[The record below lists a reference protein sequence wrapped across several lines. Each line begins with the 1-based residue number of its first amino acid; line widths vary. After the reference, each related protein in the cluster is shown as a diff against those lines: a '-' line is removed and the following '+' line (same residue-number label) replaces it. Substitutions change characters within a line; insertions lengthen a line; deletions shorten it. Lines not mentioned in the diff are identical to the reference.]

1 MDTFSA
7 PWAEEVSASKTPER
21 VRPCTPEV
29 PQLEHPEEAIA
40 ELLRPATPEV
50 PHLQRFEEATTE
62 LVRPATPEVPL
73 FRQLQKLQH
82 FEGAS
87 AELALASWE
96 VPKLEQFEEKF
107 DKEEEQ
113 DGEESV
119 EESVEEASDS
129 LLRSLYA
136 KELDMNQLVGKLRDY
151 SQAQEGDRRFW
162 IYLQT
167 VNNLVDET
175 RNFKH
180 FPQQELDITADFL
193 ALMVCRGLLPPAA
206 LRHILDFVLTGLR
219 SPQDSKMWSFGSRAL
234 QQIAHRLHNPAIA
247 ELLGDLLPVPAGPAP
262 AVEAKGPSASPGGAL
277 PLQGGQGVLPAVPR
291 GMGSQWIAPQE
302 LSSGNYILP
311 YSSGCFAPAMPRPC
325 LGGLGPIWPPPLAQP
340 PMGLPPSSAP
350 ASTAALAA
358 AVLRSL
364 AATAV
369 AANAPKLVTC
379 LPQATLRP
387 PGSWLPNNNGA
398 DARRERERE
407 QKLEL
412 KRRKHEREQRLLLER
427 ECRERECERERER
440 EARSAAE
447 SAMGLLLL
455 ERERAAVGA
464 AVQALLQHA
473 AREALAACGVRS
485 PAGSVTGALLG
496 GALGPG
502 PQNPGPVAN
511 RSLQPPLA
519 KALAPGAHG
528 RPQQP
533 SPAKAPAPEPA
544 RPPASRDGPG
554 ALLNAVA
561 RPLLVPPAALQ
572 QLTRSQLALLG
583 GPPGVQAAP
592 PARLPEAGAAVVAL
606 EGGKL
611 KGRVHRGHNVNFG
624 FIETDWSS
632 LKFQLRPQDVR
643 PRQPTYGADSSIDDP
658 EEDLEELE
666 RILAV
671 IS

>member
-7 PWAEEVSASKTPER
+7 PWAEEFWAPKTPELASATPEL

-29 PQLEHPEEAIA
+29 PQLEHPDEAIA
-40 ELLRPATPEV
+40 ELVRPATPEV
-50 PHLQRFEEATTE
+50 PQLHRFEAATAE

-73 FRQLQKLQH
+73 FHQLQKLQY

-87 AELALASWE
+87 AELAFATRE
-96 VPKLEQFEEKF
+96 VPKLALFEEKF
-107 DKEEEQ
+107 DEE

-129 LLRSLYA
+129 LLRSLYT
-136 KELDMNQLVGKLRDY
+136 KELDMNQLIGKLRDY

-180 FPQQELDITADFL
+180 FPQQELDLTADFL

-219 SPQDSKMWSFGSRAL
+219 SPQDTKMWSFGSRAL

-247 ELLGDLLPVPAGPAP
+247 ELLGDLLPLPVGPAP
-262 AVEAKGPSASPGGAL
+262 AVEASPGGAP
-277 PLQGGQGVLPAVPR
+277 PLQGGQGALSAVPR
-291 GMGSQWIAPQE
+291 MMGSQWIAPQE

-311 YSSGCFAPAMPRPC
+311 YPFGYSPAMPRPC
-325 LGGLGPIWPPPLAQP
+325 FGGLGSPWPPPLAQP
-340 PMGLPPSSAP
+340 PLGPPPSRGP

-358 AVLRSL
+358 AFLSSL

-369 AANAPKLVTC
+369 VANGPKPVIS
-379 LPQATLRP
+379 LPQATMRP

-412 KRRKHEREQRLLLER
+412 KRWKREREQRLLLER

-440 EARSAAE
+440 VARSAAE
-447 SAMGLLLL
+447 SVMGVLLL

-464 AVQALLQHA
+464 AVQALLQRA
-473 AREALAACGVRS
+473 SLEALAACGGRS
-485 PAGSVTGALLG
+485 PAGSATGALLG

-502 PQNPGPVAN
+502 PQNPSPVAS

-519 KALAPGAHG
+519 KALAPGANG

-544 RPPASRDGPG
+544 LPPASRDGPG

-572 QLTRSQLALLG
+572 QLTRSQLALLCS
-583 GPPGVQAAP
+583 PPGVQAVP
-592 PARLPEAGAAVVAL
+592 PARLPEAGSAVVAL
-606 EGGKL
+606 EGGKH
-611 KGRVHRGHNVNFG
+611 KGRVCKGQKVNFG
-624 FIETDWSS
+624 FIEADWSS

-643 PRQPTYGADSSIDDP
+643 PRHSTYGGDSSIDDP